1 MEKRCRW
8 AAWLL
13 VGALIS
19 ACAVARA
26 EPPLARVTSG
36 EIVIAAAAT
45 NGTDVAWLDTGGEV
59 AVLGADGLVKTG
71 AGAVRA
77 IMYTVPSGG
86 VTNWVANFYAF
97 DGGVKRTLYSASS
110 TTALP
115 TSGRYDLISTNL
127 VFSGRIRVEVFHNYA
142 NASAATRWKWAAIV
156 E

>member
-1 MEKRCRW
+1 MKERSRW
-8 AAWLL
+8 IAWLL
-13 VGALIS
+13 VAALCS
-19 ACAVARA
+19 AFAVARA

-36 EIVIAAAAT
+36 EVLIAAAAT
-45 NGTDVAWLDTGGEV
+45 NGVDVAWLNTGDET
-59 AVLGADGLVKTG
+59 AVLGEDGRIKSG

-77 IMYTVPSGG
+77 LMYTVPTGG
-86 VTNWVANFYAF
+86 VTNWVATFYAY

-115 TSGRYDLISTNL
+115 TYGRYDLISTNL

-142 NASAATRWKWAAIV
+142 NASAATRWKWSAIV